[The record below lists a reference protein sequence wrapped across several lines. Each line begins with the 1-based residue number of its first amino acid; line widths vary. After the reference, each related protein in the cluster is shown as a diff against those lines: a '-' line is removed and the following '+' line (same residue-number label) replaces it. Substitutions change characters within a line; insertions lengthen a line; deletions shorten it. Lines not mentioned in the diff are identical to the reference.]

1 MFQAADF
8 ELSENKNHKQ
18 GKWRVQSAA
27 HLNGLFMIDIDHV
40 DVKAVIERWSQD
52 DILNK
57 LGTCGLM
64 FITPSGEGLKG
75 VFVADPEEGNLVDN
89 QWVMAK
95 KLGVPFDLSC
105 KDSSRSSFAVSK
117 DDIIY
122 YNAEV
127 LFRDYGKGYDEKYG
141 DRYRKGDSSPIK
153 YADDIRAYL
162 DTLVQR
168 EQGDKHDSNVG
179 SPISSG
185 SDNSSTNQTDEGI
198 NPEQLNY
205 GGTSFDT
212 IAQLYTEYF
221 GQPIEGDRH
230 RYLIKMAGDLR
241 YLVDNN
247 ARKLKVAVRSFSW
260 LREWESSENNTR
272 EIDDVCSEV
281 CGYRMWRELP
291 KRISR
296 LLADSRI
303 CQGTVGSE
311 TGTQQH
317 VAGADN
323 NTFWD
328 RLQPLLDD
336 DPTFA
341 ECTELIRPE
350 NKLAAVFCAGAMLS
364 TLMTRC
370 YYLHY
375 DGEHHRLNPIVYI
388 IGKPASNKSF
398 AARMNENIMTVMKA
412 ADAPGR
418 QAERDFKK
426 EQRKRKTSAK
436 AASGEKQL
444 DPPEVM
450 IRYIPSRTSNNVFY
464 RRTQNAKEIVE
475 GKQLPLHLYTFDSEL
490 DSSLTAQSGGSWIEK
505 HDLELKAFHNE
516 FSGVDYA
523 NGDSIN
529 DVIQVFWNQVITGT
543 DVSLAKKI
551 NIRNINDG
559 LCSRIAIIRMFS
571 EDFAMMRR
579 GVIEETLHAT
589 NVQREWGFAFDKL
602 YGEIQVPK
610 IVDYCYDLCTK
621 AAKAAQVQDDKVLD
635 FFRKRAVFY
644 AEWFTI
650 VRVIG
655 RTLRNAKEDPSL
667 DYHKPEVKQSD
678 LDFCEL
684 IYDAVIYWQQSFFGR
699 MLEEVW
705 RNAERTYATQRLI
718 RTSRNEQLFDGLP
731 STFGVTDVAELL
743 SLSSAAARQQI
754 NRWKQRNLIKG
765 IKQGKYEKV

>member
-8 ELSENKNHKQ
+8 EQSENKKGRK
-18 GKWRVQSAA
+18 GKWRKQQHVKLS
-27 HLNGLFMIDIDHV
+27 GLCVLDVDHV
-40 DVKAVIERWSQD
+40 DVKQVIGRWVQD
-52 DILNK
+52 GIDFAK
-57 LGTCGLM
+57 LGIGLIY
-64 FITPSGEGLKG
+64 ITPSGEGLKA
-75 VFVADPEEGNLVDN
+75 VFVADSNVGNLIDN
-89 QWVMAK
+89 QWVMAQ
-95 KLGVPFDLSC
+95 KLGVPFDASC
-105 KDSSRSSFAVSK
+105 KDASRSSFAVSK
-117 DDIIY
+117 DDFIFYDANI
-122 YNAEV
+122 
-127 LFRDYGKGYDEKYG
+127 LFKDYGTEYDEKWG
-141 DRYRKGDSSPIK
+141 ENYRKGLSGPCNYRDAMRDCVTDTVGNDDGSQTSSVNSGDNITK
-153 YADDIRAYL
+153 LRSDDL
-162 DTLVQR
+162 
-168 EQGDKHDSNVG
+168 
-179 SPISSG
+179 
-185 SDNSSTNQTDEGI
+185 SDNSGDKSIGE
-198 NPEQLNY
+198 LNY
-205 GGTSFDT
+205 GGCPFDT

-221 GQPIEGDRH
+221 GQPVEGDRH
-230 RYLIKMAGDLR
+230 RYLIKMAGDIR

-247 ARKLKVAVRSFSW
+247 ARKLKVAVRSFPW
-260 LREWESSENNTR
+260 VRQWEESESNTS
-272 EIDDVCSEV
+272 EIDDVCTEV

-303 CQGTVGSE
+303 CAGPLSHEGGTTKHSVGE
-311 TGTQQH
+311 
-317 VAGADN
+317 DN
-323 NTFWD
+323 TTFWD
-328 RLQPLLDD
+328 RLQPLLVD

-418 QAERDFKK
+418 QAEKEFKK
-426 EQRKRKTSAK
+426 EQRKRKTSQK

-516 FSGVDYA
+516 YSGVDYA

-551 NIRNINDG
+551 NMRNINDG

-571 EDFAMMRR
+571 EDFTMMRR

-602 YGEIQVPK
+602 YGEIHIPK

-644 AEWFTI
+644 AEWFTM

-655 RTLRNAKEDPSL
+655 RTLREAEMNPEL
-667 DYHKPEVKQSD
+667 DYHRPEVRQSD

-699 MLEEVW
+699 MLEDVW
-705 RNAERTYATQRLI
+705 RTAENQYAGQRFI

-731 STFGVTDVAELL
+731 NTFGIKDVQNLLNVTAV
-743 SLSSAAARQQI
+743 AARQQI
-754 NRWKQRNLIKG
+754 ARWKQRNIIKS
-765 IKQGKYEKV
+765 IKQGQYEKV